1 MRPYTPQ
8 NEAGWRTEPPVSDP
22 SAKGTMPA
30 ATAAAEPPLEPPAT
44 TSRFQGLRTAPK
56 QEFSLE
62 EPIPNSSRLVLPTT
76 RAPAACRRATAVAV

>member
-1 MRPYTPQ
+1 MS
-8 NEAGWRTEPPVSDP
+8 EPR
-22 SAKGTMPA
+22 ANGTIPA

-44 TSRFQGLRTAPK
+44 SASFQGLRTAPK
-56 QEFSLE
+56 QEFSLD